1 MLKLFVTL
9 VLFLALALGLL
20 GLRMRRLELTA
31 ETARLRLDVERRQ
44 HQLWGQ
50 EDQIARQTNPPAL
63 AEGLHNSGLVL
74 GPPIGGLARGRGATG
89 ASTGGGAGGRS
100 DADRDLLAPVART
113 SRRHHPTATPGAGRG
128 Q

>member
-63 AEGLHNSGLVL
+63 AEGLHNSGMVM
-74 GPPIGGLARGRGATG
+74 GSPIGVPARGAGTANTG
-89 ASTGGGAGGRS
+89 NGGGGAHS
-100 DADRDLLAPVART
+100 DTDRDLLAPVSHT
-113 SRRHHPTATPGAGRG
+113 SRRHHPAATPGTGRG